1 MDSFDKHKNI
11 NLSFNV
17 IWNYTM
23 KNIWINIKV
32 LMILKIGFEIKLALK
47 DSNMPPSCLAL
58 INSKACY
65 ILK

>member
-1 MDSFDKHKNI
+1 MDSFDKHKNM

-32 LMILKIGFEIKLALK
+32 LMTLKIGFDIKLALK
-47 DSNMPPSCLAL
+47 DSNMPPSGLAL